1 MSGSLITGINYG
13 LLFQSGTSTQ
23 TTGLLGAIYGNG
35 PSNNSASAAYSLQAL
50 QTAETNETKD
60 VAVTA
65 KEPAV
70 ARDLAAFKAAVTSAK
85 TPAALLKNPTVLKVL
100 LTANGLAAQIPYTA
114 LVQKALLSNLSDS
127 NSLANQLSGT
137 TPQWKT
143 VAGTY
148 NFATQGLSVIQQP
161 SVLATIAN
169 AYAEATWRQSLDAT
183 TPGLSNALTFRAEA
197 GGIKTADQVLGDP
210 VLRDVITTA
219 FNIPQQIAFQ
229 GLPEQEK
236 AITNQLDFSKLTNQ
250 HYIDTITQQ
259 YLLNK
264 ASAAAT
270 TTTTPTLDQLVSQ
283 SNGLVV

>member
-1 MSGSLITGINYG
+1 
-13 LLFQSGTSTQ
+13 
-23 TTGLLGAIYGNG
+23 
-35 PSNNSASAAYSLQAL
+35 
-50 QTAETNETKD
+50 
-60 VAVTA
+60 
-65 KEPAV
+65 
-70 ARDLAAFKAAVTSAK
+70 
-85 TPAALLKNPTVLKVL
+85 VLKVL